1 MGDSEKEEKWGF
13 AIDITYACEHKC
25 RHCCVEASP
34 QGASMGFLTIR
45 DIIRQ
50 LNGMKRPYGVSLT
63 GGDIFRYRDKGKNL
77 LDIVNLLVKSPGARE
92 YWRGLQLFFAPFNSN
107 KYEEPIPI
115 QMLEL
120 LSPFIQKGFGDITTS
135 YTLYSKDID
144 KRLLHTL
151 PILFQWTNRIKM
163 VVTID
168 KNNDLETGQRLS
180 HALKYQ
186 GFLPDQRFGRLA
198 ETAHW
203 EPPVSFSRA
212 TSGPSQTIIIS
223 ANPTSPVGRAKKW
236 NGLYDFVGKT
246 DCPRRIEKNSPKIAY
261 ITLKGNVLPC
271 YSTFPNLS
279 PLGNIF
285 KEPLKVILSRWD
297 SYREQ
302 LEIHFQERYSPIYRD
317 FCTWCAKTFKFK
329 V

>member
-1 MGDSEKEEKWGF
+1 
-13 AIDITYACEHKC
+13 
-25 RHCCVEASP
+25 
-34 QGASMGFLTIR
+34 
-45 DIIRQ
+45 
-50 LNGMKRPYGVSLT
+50 
-63 GGDIFRYRDKGKNL
+63 L
-77 LDIVNLLVKSPGARE
+77 LIEIPAARE
-92 YWRGLQLFFAPFNSN
+92 YFRGLQLFFAPFDSN
-107 KYEEPIPI
+107 KYEEPTPTQI
-115 QMLEL
+115 LEL
-120 LSPFIQKGFGDITTS
+120 LSLGIEKGFGNITTS
-135 YTLYSKDID
+135 YALYSKDID

-168 KNNDLETGQRLS
+168 KNNDFETGQRLS
-180 HALKYQ
+180 HILKYQ
-186 GFLPDQRFGRLA
+186 GFLPDQRFKLLA

-203 EPPVSFSRA
+203 EPPVSFSRS
-212 TSGPSQTIIIS
+212 TSESSQTIVIS
-223 ANPTSPVGRAKKW
+223 ANPTFPVGRAKKW

-246 DCPRRIEKNSPKIAY
+246 DCPIRRGREPVKIAY

-297 SYREQ
+297 SYRRQ
-302 LEIHFQERYSPIYRD
+302 LEVHFQERYLPIYRD
-317 FCTWCAKTFKFK
+317 FCTWCSGTFEFK